1 MPIERELKFR
11 IRARA
16 APAVA
21 ALLGTRADSRRLVST
36 YFDTRGGL
44 LRRARMALRLRHDGG
59 TWLQTLKAEPQPHA
73 GLSAR
78 PQWEAPVRAEG
89 LELAAFPLDEIR
101 SVTRTDLARAGKR
114 LRPVSTTRFVRS
126 SIPVKLA
133 GGGRAELCIDRGE
146 VAAGRRKER
155 FHELA
160 IELKAGGAVALLRYA
175 EGLARTP
182 GVQLAFESKA
192 ERGYRLA
199 AGHKRAAPRKWRAP
213 ALDRKATPADAFTA
227 LFSAALA
234 QAGANTEGVLESTD
248 PEYLHQLRVGL
259 RRLRSAL
266 RAFKPLL
273 AAGAAKPLIRRM
285 RKLMRVLGAAR
296 DWDVFV
302 DWLEDTR
309 APGALLLHARR
320 KQGAARRDARR
331 LISSPEFQGF
341 LLRSLRWLH
350 GSRRVT
356 SSASLPEFAA
366 DSLQRLDRAARKQ
379 ARRLDWDDAGARHAL
394 RIRLKRLRY
403 ASDFFAPLFGPGTAA
418 PYLER
423 VESLQE
429 ILGELNDVAVARRLL
444 RGLGDRGEIEE
455 KLAAREAR
463 LTRRL
468 GPAWRRFA
476 GQSQFWQARR

>member
-21 ALLGTRADSRRLVST
+21 ALLGTRADTRRLVST

-44 LRRARMALRLRHDGG
+44 LR
-59 TWLQTLKAEPQPHA
+59 
-73 GLSAR
+73 
-78 PQWEAPVRAEG
+78 RAEG

-182 GVQLAFESKA
+182 GVELAFESKA

-213 ALDRKATPADAFTA
+213 ALHRKATPADAFTA

-266 RAFKPLL
+266 RAFQPLL

-302 DWLEDTR
+302 DWLEETR

-350 GSRRVT
+350 GSRR
-356 SSASLPEFAA
+356 
-366 DSLQRLDRAARKQ
+366 
-379 ARRLDWDDAGARHAL
+379 
-394 RIRLKRLRY
+394 
-403 ASDFFAPLFGPGTAA
+403 
-418 PYLER
+418 
-423 VESLQE
+423 
-429 ILGELNDVAVARRLL
+429 
-444 RGLGDRGEIEE
+444 
-455 KLAAREAR
+455 
-463 LTRRL
+463 
-468 GPAWRRFA
+468 
-476 GQSQFWQARR
+476 